1 MNGLCFFFAF
11 RSPEF
16 IVFIM
21 ETCNDFVRRS
31 IPIYLVCVRDKHR
44 EEILRCKSIRL
55 GDLFISEDFYKSG
68 RVRFEVFP
76 EQGGEVFFETDIF
89 KSKLD
94 RLLITASKIS
104 YQASV
109 RHAFGKLITSRFHI

>member
-1 MNGLCFFFAF
+1 MNGRCFFFAF

-89 KSKLD
+89 KSKLY
-94 RLLITASKIS
+94 RLLLTASK
-104 YQASV
+104 
-109 RHAFGKLITSRFHI
+109 TSSQYIMLYAYTY